1 MSVRACRGR
10 GSLRLILGS
19 AALAFL
25 LAGCAHAGTT
35 RAGAQPRSAAASAQ
49 AATRIESFSAYD
61 ASGRLAVKVG
71 ESARGSCWTN
81 SVAAPAPDAFR
92 CFAGNN
98 ILDPCFARPRAGAPN
113 EVACL
118 ATPWSTATVLTLTAP
133 LPKPDSRAPDR
144 AWAFQLDNGARCVAS
159 TGTVPQVQGIS
170 LGYHC
175 TDGSDAALR
184 DISAPLVTA
193 DYGEAKSQAIQ
204 SVTVSTIW
212 RG

>member
-1 MSVRACRGR
+1 MDVRAYQGR
-10 GSLRLILGS
+10 GSLRLILGL
-19 AALAFL
+19 AALTL
-25 LAGCAHAGTT
+25 LLTGCAHAGTT
-35 RAGAQPRSAAASAQ
+35 RAGSQPRPAAKTQ
-49 AATRIESFSAYD
+49 AVTKIESFSAYD
-61 ASGRLAVKVG
+61 ASGRLAVKI
-71 ESARGSCWTN
+71 AATTRGSCWTT

-98 ILDPCFARPRAGAPN
+98 ILDPCFARPAAGATG

-118 ATPWSTATVLTLTAP
+118 ATPWSAATVLTLTAP
-133 LPKPDSRAPDR
+133 LPKPDPQAVGR

-159 TGTVPQVQGIS
+159 TGTVPQVQGIN

-204 SVTVSTIW
+204 SVTVPRIW

>member
-1 MSVRACRGR
+1 MGVRACRGR
-10 GSLRLILGS
+10 GSLRLILGL
-19 AALAFL
+19 AALAFV
-25 LAGCAHAGTT
+25 LAGCAHSGTS
-35 RAGAQPRSAAASAQ
+35 RAGAQPQPAAKTEP
-49 AATRIESFSAYD
+49 ATKIESFSAYD
-61 ASGRLAVKVG
+61 ASGELAVKVADV
-71 ESARGSCWTN
+71 ARGSCWTN

-98 ILDPCFARPRAGAPN
+98 ILDPCFARPKASAPG

-118 ATPWSTATVLTLTAP
+118 ATPWSAATVLTLTAP
-133 LPKPDSRAPDR
+133 LPQPDPDAGNR

-159 TGTVPQVQGIS
+159 TGTVPQVQGIN

-184 DISAPLVTA
+184 DVSAPLVTA
-193 DYGEAKSQAIQ
+193 DYGEAKTQAVQ
-204 SVTVSTIW
+204 SVTVTRIW

>member
-1 MSVRACRGR
+1 MGVRACRGR
-10 GSLRLILGS
+10 GSLRLILGL
-19 AALAFL
+19 AALAFV
-25 LAGCAHAGTT
+25 LAGCAHSGST
-35 RAGAQPRSAAASAQ
+35 RAGAQPKPAAKTEP
-49 AATRIESFSAYD
+49 ATTIESFSAYD
-61 ASGRLAVKVG
+61 ASGQLAAKV
-71 ESARGSCWTN
+71 ADRAHGSCWTN

-98 ILDPCFARPRAGAPN
+98 ILDPCFARPGGNATG

-118 ATPWSTATVLTLTAP
+118 ATPWSAATVLTLTEP
-133 LPKPDSRAPDR
+133 LPKADPDAGNR

-159 TGTVPQVQGIS
+159 TGTVPQVQGIN

-175 TDGSDAALR
+175 TDGADADLR

-193 DYGEAKSQAIQ
+193 DYGNAKTQAVQ
-204 SVTVSTIW
+204 TVTVTRIW